1 MDKELFRRIGKIE
14 KDVSAISKKLDALYK
29 YLIENIAMLKDMVD
43 AIEAKLTT
51 DTSGRF
57 EKKGG
62 VEK

>member
-14 KDVSAISKKLDALYK
+14 KDVGAISKKLDALNK

-57 EKKGG
+57 EKKRG